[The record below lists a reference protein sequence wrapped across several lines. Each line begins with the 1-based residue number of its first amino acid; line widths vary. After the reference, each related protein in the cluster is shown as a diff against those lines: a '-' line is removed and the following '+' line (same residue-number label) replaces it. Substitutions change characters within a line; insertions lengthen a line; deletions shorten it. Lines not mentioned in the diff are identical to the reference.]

1 MKIHGSQVRGWTSSF
16 SLVLCA
22 TGLAL
27 AQQGSPLP
35 TPTNSTGANNTVGT
49 SNASGASS
57 ASGTNNTTGA
67 SATSATQEA
76 PKFLRYVRAASGG
89 AKVRNIYDA
98 QGVAIAD
105 VEAGTVLA
113 VHGERAGWLEVES
126 PAGFSV
132 WVYGE
137 YLTPTTES
145 GVLSVSGNDV
155 RMRPLPSSGAESL
168 PLRQLLQKGQKL
180 RMLGRKDLSKPL
192 AEDWVNVGSP
202 VGTRGWVTTAQTEA
216 LPADQDG
223 ATLWGTAVSEVR
235 KPLNGTPITGTAV
248 AGTSG
253 AGNESTASVSN
264 ASVTT
269 DSKKISAAL
278 SDADKQLAA
287 ARSTQEQGGSADYD
301 AVKAAYEAVLAMGP
315 GEATAKLVKDR
326 IELCTAY
333 ADGIKLSAELER
345 QKQSIDAA
353 LRKRQDE
360 MARAARS
367 QPFDGRFDGRGRI
380 EKATL
385 PGETRPVYFL
395 RFGGELV
402 AELGCASGRLN
413 FADYLGCEVGFNGTE
428 TRGPIRSTTAELNR
442 PRAFEVTRLEVIAA
456 PAKGQR

>member
-16 SLVLCA
+16 SFVLCA

-35 TPTNSTGANNTVGT
+35 TPTNTAGADANHAGATATGATKP
-49 SNASGASS
+49 SIGA
-57 ASGTNNTTGA
+57 GLV
-67 SATSATQEA
+67 ATTQEA

-168 PLRQLLQKGQKL
+168 PLRQLLQKGQRL
-180 RMLGRKDLSKPL
+180 RMLGRKDLAKPL

-202 VGTRGWVTTAQTEA
+202 VGSRGWVATTQTEA

-223 ATLWGTAVSEVR
+223 ATLWGTAVGEAR
-235 KPLNGTPITGTAV
+235 KPLTGTPITSAAV
-248 AGTSG
+248 AGG
-253 AGNESTASVSN
+253 AEAATGGSN

-278 SDADKQLAA
+278 GDADKQLAA

-301 AVKAAYEAVLAMGP
+301 AVKAAYEAVLALGP
-315 GEATAKLVKDR
+315 GEATTKLVKDR
-326 IELCTAY
+326 IELCSAY
-333 ADGIKLSAELER
+333 ADGANLSAELER

-353 LRKRQDE
+353 LSKRRDE
-360 MARAARS
+360 MARAARR

-385 PGETRPVYFL
+385 PGESRAVYFL

-402 AELGCASGRLN
+402 AELGCASGRLD
-413 FADYLGCEVGFNGTE
+413 FADFLGCEVGFNGTE
-428 TRGPIRSTTAELNR
+428 TRGPIRSTTAALNR
-442 PRAFEVTRLEVIAA
+442 PRAFDVARLEVIAA

>member
-16 SLVLCA
+16 SFVLCA

-35 TPTNSTGANNTVGT
+35 TPGNTGAAGTGANSASTASNTSTTSNT
-49 SNASGASS
+49 SNASS
-57 ASGTNNTTGA
+57 
-67 SATSATQEA
+67 TSPQEA

-98 QGVAIAD
+98 QGVAISEVA
-105 VEAGTVLA
+105 AGTVLA
-113 VHGERAGWLEVES
+113 VHGERAGWLEVEA

-180 RMLGRKDLSKPL
+180 RMLGRKDMSKPL

-202 VGTRGWVTTAQTEA
+202 VGTRGWVATTQTET

-223 ATLWGTAVSEVR
+223 ATLWGAAVSEAR
-235 KPLNGTPITGTAV
+235 KPLTGTPITGATGADTEATTAP
-248 AGTSG
+248 
-253 AGNESTASVSN
+253 SN

-278 SDADKQLAA
+278 ADADKQLAA

-301 AVKAAYEAVLAMGP
+301 AVKASYEAVLAMGP
-315 GEATAKLVKDR
+315 GEATTKLVKDR

-333 ADGIKLSAELER
+333 ADGIKLSSELER

-367 QPFDGRFDGRGRI
+367 QPFDGRFEGRGRI

-385 PGETRPVYFL
+385 PGESRPVYFL

-402 AELGCASGRLN
+402 AELGCASGRLD
-413 FADYLGCEVGFNGTE
+413 FGDYLGCEVGFNGTE
-428 TRGPIRSTTAELNR
+428 TRGPIRSTTAALNR
-442 PRAFEVTRLEVIAA
+442 PRAFEVTRREVIAA
-456 PAKGQR
+456 PAKAQR

>member
-16 SLVLCA
+16 SFALCA

-27 AQQGSPLP
+27 AQQASPLP
-35 TPTNSTGANNTVGT
+35 NPANTDTAKTPAANSV
-49 SNASGASS
+49 
-57 ASGTNNTTGA
+57 TGA
-67 SATSATQEA
+67 SASGAASATAPQET

-98 QGVAIAD
+98 QGVSIAE

-113 VHGERAGWLEVES
+113 IHGERAGWLEVES

-180 RMLGRKDLSKPL
+180 RMLGRKDMSKPL

-202 VGTRGWVTTAQTEA
+202 VGTRGWVVTTQTET

-223 ATLWGTAVSEVR
+223 ATLWGAAVSEAR
-235 KPLNGTPITGTAV
+235 KPLTGTPIAGATGADTEATTAP
-248 AGTSG
+248 
-253 AGNESTASVSN
+253 SN
-264 ASVTT
+264 ASITT

-278 SDADKQLAA
+278 ADADKQLAA
-287 ARSTQEQGGSADYD
+287 ARGAQEQGGTADYD
-301 AVKAAYEAVLAMGP
+301 SVKAAYEAVLAMGP
-315 GEATAKLVKDR
+315 GEATTKLVKDR
-326 IELCTAY
+326 IELCSAY
-333 ADGIKLSAELER
+333 ADGVKLSAELEQ

-353 LRKRQDE
+353 MRKRQTE

-385 PGETRPVYFL
+385 PGESRPVYFL

-402 AELGCASGRLN
+402 TELGCASGRLN

>member
-16 SLVLCA
+16 SFVLCA

-35 TPTNSTGANNTVGT
+35 TP
-49 SNASGASS
+49 SN
-57 ASGTNNTTGA
+57 TGA
-67 SATSATQEA
+67 SATSTTSNATATTGVPSATSAQET

-98 QGVAIAD
+98 QGVAIAEVD
-105 VEAGTVLA
+105 SGTVLA

-202 VGTRGWVTTAQTEA
+202 VGTRGWVATTQTEA

-223 ATLWGTAVSEVR
+223 ATLWGAAVGEAR
-235 KPLNGTPITGTAV
+235 KPLTGTPITGAAV
-248 AGTSG
+248 AGG
-253 AGNESTASVSN
+253 ADATTGVSN

-278 SDADKQLAA
+278 GEADKQLAA

-301 AVKAAYEAVLAMGP
+301 TVKAAYEAVLAMGP
-315 GEATAKLVKDR
+315 GEATTKLVKDR
-326 IELCTAY
+326 IELCSAY
-333 ADGIKLSAELER
+333 ADGIKLSTELER

-353 LRKRQDE
+353 MRKRQDD

-385 PGETRPVYFL
+385 PGESRPVYFL

-402 AELGCASGRLN
+402 AELGCASGRLD
-413 FADYLGCEVGFNGTE
+413 FGDYLGCEVGFNGTE
-428 TRGPIRSTTAELNR
+428 TRGPIRSTTAALNR
-442 PRAFEVTRLEVIAA
+442 PRAFDVSRLEVIAA